1 MLRRMLSTLRK
12 DPISITDNAWNKMKV
27 VLQDKNYAFLFSA
40 KGGGCNGFNY
50 TLNTIDEKEFH
61 ELSLEKVPPTII
73 KNNNTKLIIESSS
86 LWLLIGT
93 NIDYIKEDYSKNI
106 FESKFIFTPKK
117 ELATT
122 CGCGVSFTPK
132 NLD

>member
-1 MLRRMLSTLRK
+1 MLSTLTK
-12 DPISITDNAWNKMKV
+12 NPISITDNAWNKMTYILKNN
-27 VLQDKNYAFLFSA
+27 NYAFLFSA

-50 TLNTIDEKEFH
+50 TLNTIDEKEFQ
-61 ELSLEKVPPTII
+61 ELLDEKVSPTII
-73 KNNNTKLIIESSS
+73 ENNNTKLIIESSS

-122 CGCGVSFTPK
+122 CGCGISFTPK
-132 NLD
+132 N